1 MNLQV
6 KGLLPFHLSFA
17 SKVKNRARKEKKKKK
32 KLRSLFEIFTYSNCS
47 PFLFPIEITFLAI
60 FSR

>member
-17 SKVKNRARKEKKKKK
+17 SKVKNRARKEKKKK
-32 KLRSLFEIFTYSNCS
+32 LRSSFEIFTYSNCS